1 MKQSSSARK
10 NRYLNEAFEK
20 LKIFLFS
27 KAKRVVSRTS
37 PLMRGGLFY
46 DLTQFLRPEEE
57 RN

>member
-37 PLMRGGLFY
+37 PLMRGGLFCMRY
-46 DLTQFLRPEEE
+46 GDTPLLQG
-57 RN
+57 